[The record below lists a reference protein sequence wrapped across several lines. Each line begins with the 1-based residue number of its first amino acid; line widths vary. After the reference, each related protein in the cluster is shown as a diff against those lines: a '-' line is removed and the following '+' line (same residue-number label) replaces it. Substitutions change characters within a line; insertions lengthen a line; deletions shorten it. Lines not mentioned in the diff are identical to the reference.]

1 MSYQVKNYKNSLKWL
16 TDAIALSTG
25 KKYLMG
31 FTGLFLIMF
40 LMVHLFGNMLLL
52 KHDGGLAFNEY
63 SKSLL
68 TNVLIRI
75 IEIFLF
81 AGFILHIFFGITVSI
96 QNKKA
101 RGKQYAVKSNITSSF
116 FSRHM
121 IETGGLI
128 FIFLLIH
135 LKTFF
140 YAHRIME
147 SNLTMYESVVMS
159 FQNIYYTGFYILIMI
174 LLSFHLMHGFQSA
187 FQSFGLNHNKY
198 SPLIKII
205 GIFYAVVIP
214 GLFAVIPFYIY
225 MEKITPK

>member
-1 MSYQVKNYKNSLKWL
+1 MSYQIKNYKNSLRWL
-16 TDAIALSTG
+16 TDAVSLSTG

-31 FTGLFLIMF
+31 FTGFFLIMF

-52 KHDGGLAFNEY
+52 KHDGGLAFNAY

-68 TNVLIRI
+68 TNVLIRV

-81 AGFILHIFFGITVSI
+81 AGFILHIIFGITVSI
-96 QNKKA
+96 QNKNA

-121 IETGGLI
+121 IETGSFIL
-128 FIFLLIH
+128 IFLLIH

-140 YAHRIME
+140 YAHRIMD
-147 SNLTMYESVVMS
+147 SNLTMYESVVMA
-159 FQNIYYTGFYILIMI
+159 FQNIYYTGFYVFIMI

-205 GIFYAVVIP
+205 GLFYAVVVP
-214 GLFAVIPFYIY
+214 GLFALIPFYIY
-225 MEKITPK
+225 MEKITLQ